1 MKFFTEISLTVLNA
15 ALTLSLWPVLSPGS
29 SDLCLSCFLPNSQNH
44 YLQMTNLAQETL
56 VS

>member
-15 ALTLSLWPVLSPGS
+15 PLTLSLWPVLSPGS

-44 YLQMTNLAQETL
+44 YLQITNLAQETL